1 MVFGNIGVSCRER
14 DRHRHVSLV
23 LPIALVGVGLG
34 LFGASEASAASFK
47 LKESFGSAAEPSF
60 LKPMAIALDPGSGD
74 LLVVDAEAK
83 TISRFNSDG
92 TPDNFSALGTN
103 VIDGKTGADE
113 TPQDGL
119 EVGSSPRD
127 VQIAVDNSG
136 GETDGNIYVT
146 QFFESSVYIFSSN
159 GEFLEELTKF
169 KAGPGAE
176 GVLTPLNLPV
186 GVAVDPT
193 GAVYVSAFDGAEETG
208 EIHKYVPSGSFPE
221 DTDNTANFPQP
232 NFGRLAAGAG
242 PSAGFIFASQFGQI
256 VRKLDST
263 TGVEQYVAD
272 PGETVTITID
282 PASGNLFNATSST
295 VKELDVSGATEAELL
310 GSFSPGAGVSGVA
323 VDGANNAIYV
333 SRLSNPKIEVWE
345 HVTVPEA
352 VTKPAS
358 PIDDS
363 SATLNG
369 EVNPNGAPL
378 TACFFEWGTTTAY
391 GNIAD
396 CEDPDFLGVGEGSA
410 LVPVHADIEDL
421 QAGTTYHFALVAEND
436 QGEDEGEDEDFQT
449 LGPTLEG
456 QEVSGVTANGAR
468 VSAQLDP
475 NGEESG
481 FLVEYLDEAAY
492 LENSESERFLGAT
505 KVPIPEREVPATVT
519 GAGNLT
525 EGSAVVSLLSTSAG
539 TFGAGQ
545 KITGPGIPADTTVLA
560 LLTPTELKLSK
571 PATETIEAA
580 ALSATGF
587 QPVAQQLSGLDPQST
602 YHFRVVAKN
611 PSGTAFGPDMA
622 FTTFALPN
630 TTPLSDGRKYEMVS
644 PSQKTGEVIPP
655 EPEGALNGGC
665 LECLPGINVATM
677 PMQAAPDGNSVL
689 YEGQPFTGG
698 LASGP
703 NEYISTRGSN
713 EWGTG
718 SLSTPA
724 ITGRYEAFS
733 SDLSL
738 GVLFQSDPA
747 LSPEAPTRGGKA
759 FPNLYLR
766 DEVGGFEP
774 LVTVEPPEREPF
786 AFRVTYA
793 GANTGSAFVPE
804 FSHLVFEANDALTPD
819 APVVGTGDCAVALSD
834 CNLYEWVEGEL
845 RLVNLL
851 PGENAASNAVV
862 GAGRLL
868 AESAAEAPNVDQA
881 ISDDGSRIFFSE
893 EDSGQVYVRVNGT
906 KTLEIPGPETCKASE
921 PFGERACFLTAS
933 ADGTKVLLANGELF
947 EFDGG
952 TETYEEVADL
962 TATQGGFVGI
972 LGASEDL
979 EQVYFVDTADLTGPE
994 ENDNGEEA
1002 QAGKLNLYAWDAGET
1017 TFIGALVASDTDFGL
1032 GRYGTW
1038 KAPRPDRVA
1047 QVSPD
1052 GEWLAFMSRAALTGY
1067 DNSQSG
1073 AGTNCGAACREV
1085 FVYEA
1090 DPETLHCASCNPSG
1104 QRPVGPSNLS
1114 LLRPEVTPHLQP
1126 GNLVSEGEGRL
1137 FFESQDALL
1146 PQDTNGKVQDVY
1158 QWVPEGIGS
1167 CGQAKGCVSLI
1178 SSGHAVNDSMFLDS
1192 TPSGNDAFFI
1202 TREKLVARDKD
1213 DQLDLYD
1220 ARVGGGFNETP
1231 PEICVGDACKGPIAT
1246 PPSQPSASSGAFIG
1260 PDNPPA
1266 KPTCK
1271 KGFVKK
1277 KGKCVKKP
1285 KKKKKQGQAKRNRGG
1300 PR

>member
-1 MVFGNIGVSCRER
+1 MLSIAAMGLSLGV
-14 DRHRHVSLV
+14 
-23 LPIALVGVGLG
+23 
-34 LFGASEASAASFK
+34 FGASEASAVGFK
-47 LKESFGSAAEPSF
+47 LKESFGSVAEPSF
-60 LKPMAIALDPGSGD
+60 LKPMAVALDHGSGD
-74 LLVVDAEAK
+74 LLVVDAEAE

-113 TPQDGL
+113 TPLAGL
-119 EVGSSPRD
+119 EFDPTNPTA
-127 VQIAVDNSG
+127 VQVAIDNSG
-136 GETDGNIYVT
+136 GETDGNIYVS
-146 QFFESSVYIFSSN
+146 QFFESRVYVFSSS
-159 GEFLEELTKF
+159 GEFLEELTEF

-176 GVLTPLNLPV
+176 GVLTPLNLAL
-186 GVAVDPT
+186 GVAVDPA
-193 GAVYVSAFDGAEETG
+193 GAVYVSAFDGDEETG
-208 EIHKYVPSGSFPE
+208 EIHKYVPTGSFPE
-221 DTDNTANFPQP
+221 NTDNTANFPQP
-232 NFGRLAAGAG
+232 NFGRLAVG
-242 PSAGFIFASQFGQI
+242 PSAGFIFASQFSQI

-263 TGVEQYVAD
+263 TGAVQYVVD

-282 PASGNLFNATSST
+282 PVSGNLFNATSSV
-295 VKELDVSGATEAELL
+295 VKEFDVSGATEAELL

-358 PIDDS
+358 PVGDT

-396 CEDPDFLGVGEGSA
+396 CEDPDFLGVGEGN
-410 LVPVHADIEDL
+410 LPVPVHADIEDL
-421 QAGTTYHFALVAEND
+421 EVGTTYHFKLVAEND
-436 QGEDEGEDEDFQT
+436 QGEDDGEDEDFQT

-468 VSAQLDP
+468 VGAQLDP

-481 FLVEYLDEAAY
+481 FVVEYLDEAAY

-525 EGSAVVSLLSTSAG
+525 EGSAIVSLLSTTTG
-539 TFGAGQ
+539 TFAAGQ
-545 KITGPGIPADTTVLA
+545 KITGPGIPADTEVLA

-580 ALSATGF
+580 ALVATGF

-602 YHFRVVAKN
+602 YHFRVVATN
-611 PSGTAFGPDMA
+611 PGGTAFGPDMS

-630 TTPLSDGRKYEMVS
+630 TVSLPDGRKYEMVS

-655 EPEGALNGGC
+655 EPEGALSGSC
-665 LECLPGINVATM
+665 HECLPGEPVNTM

-703 NEYISTRGSN
+703 NEYISQRGSN

-718 SLSTPA
+718 SLSTP
-724 ITGRYEAFS
+724 TMSGRYEAFS
-733 SDLSL
+733 SDLSQA
-738 GVLFQSDPA
+738 VFFQAKPA
-747 LSPEAPTRGGKA
+747 LSPEAPVRGGEA
-759 FPNLYLR
+759 FANLYLR
-766 DEVGGFEP
+766 EEAGSFEP
-774 LVTVEPPEREPF
+774 LVTIEPPERETF

-793 GANTGSAFVPE
+793 GANAGSALTPE
-804 FSHLVFEANDALTPD
+804 FSHLLFEANDALTPD
-819 APVVGTGDCAVALSD
+819 APGVGAGECAFALSE

-845 RLVNLL
+845 RLVNVL
-851 PGENAASNAVV
+851 PDESTPANAVI
-862 GAGRLL
+862 GSGRLL
-868 AESAAEAPNVDQA
+868 AERPTAEAPNVDKA
-881 ISDDGSRIFFSE
+881 ISEDGSRIFFSE

-906 KTLEIPGPETCKASE
+906 ETLEIPGPETCKASE

-933 ADGTKVLLANGELF
+933 PDGSKVLLANGELF

-952 TETYEEVADL
+952 TEAYEESADL
-962 TATQGGFVGI
+962 TATQGGFEGI

-979 EQVYFVDTADLTGPE
+979 EQIYFVDTADLTGPAQ
-994 ENDNGEEA
+994 NDNGEEA
-1002 QAGKLNLYAWDAGET
+1002 EAGKLNLYAWDAGAT
-1017 TFIGALVASDTDFGL
+1017 TFIGALVGSDNVLGL
-1032 GRYGTW
+1032 LGYGTW
-1038 KAPRPDRVA
+1038 KASKPDRTA

-1052 GEWLAFMSRAALTGY
+1052 GTWLAFMSMAALTGY
-1067 DNSQSG
+1067 DNTQSG
-1073 AGTNCGAACREV
+1073 GGSNCEGACREV
-1085 FVYEA
+1085 FVYST

-1104 QRPVGPSNLS
+1104 QRPLGPSNLS
-1114 LLRPEVTPHLQP
+1114 LLRPGKVGDFGFPPYPQP
-1126 GNLVSEGEGRL
+1126 GNLVAEGEGRL

-1202 TREKLVARDKD
+1202 TREKLVERDKD

-1220 ARVGGGFNETP
+1220 ARVGGGFDETP
-1231 PEICVGDACKGPIAT
+1231 PEICVGDACKGPIAP